1 MGLLK
6 LKKKNLWL
14 YIIIC
19 FFVYFSWIFCQT
31 TSDYKV
37 LLRQEQ
43 EIMRKIEAEKEK
55 KASLRAV
62 EKSVTSKETI
72 ESMARSDLNYLKE
85 NEILFVDGEKA
96 SK

>member
-1 MGLLK
+1 
-6 LKKKNLWL
+6 
-14 YIIIC
+14 
-19 FFVYFSWIFCQT
+19 
-31 TSDYKV
+31 
-37 LLRQEQ
+37 
-43 EIMRKIEAEKEK
+43 MRKIEAEKEK